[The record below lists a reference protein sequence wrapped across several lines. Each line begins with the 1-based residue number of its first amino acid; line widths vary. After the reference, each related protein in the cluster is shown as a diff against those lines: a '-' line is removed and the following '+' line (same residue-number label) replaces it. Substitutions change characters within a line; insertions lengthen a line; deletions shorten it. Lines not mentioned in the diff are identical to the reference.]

1 MKIFL
6 IRHGEAAQS
15 WDQSADPGLSELGKQ
30 QALECFNTLNENED
44 LNQFNL
50 VSSPLKR
57 AQETSLHFKKNFE
70 KQLSLNEAFRE
81 IPSPGISLVERKNWL
96 QEVFKKNINEL
107 EKPQQIWQSEI
118 LSNLKSFTEPTII
131 FSHFMVINIVISNLK
146 NDPRVVSFY
155 PDNCSITE
163 LDNNNG
169 KLCLVSTGNEL
180 QTHVN

>member
-15 WDQSADPGLSELGKQ
+15 WDQSADPELSELGKD
-30 QALECFNTLNENED
+30 QALECFNTLHGNED
-44 LNQFNL
+44 LNKFNL

-57 AQETSLHFKKNFE
+57 AQETSLHFKKNLD
-70 KQLSLNEAFRE
+70 KQLHLNEAFRE
-81 IPSPGISLVERKNWL
+81 IPSPGISLLERKSWL

-107 EKPQQIWQSEI
+107 EKPQQIWQSKI
-118 LSNLKSFTEPTII
+118 LSTLKSFTEPTII
-131 FSHFMVINIVISNLK
+131 FSHFMVINIVVSTLK

-163 LDNNNG
+163 IENKEG
-169 KLCLVSTGNEL
+169 KLNLISIGNEL

>member
-15 WDQSADPGLSELGKQ
+15 WDQSADPGLSELGKE
-30 QALECFNTLNENED
+30 QALECFKNLDGNED

-57 AQETSLHFKKNFE
+57 AQATSLHFKKNFN
-70 KQLSLNEAFRE
+70 KQLFLNDAFRE
-81 IPSPGISLVERKNWL
+81 IPSPGVSLLERKNWL
-96 QEVFKKNINEL
+96 QEVFKKNINDL
-107 EKPQQIWQSEI
+107 ERPQQVWQLKI
-118 LSNLKSFTEPTII
+118 LSALKNLTEPTII
-131 FSHFMVINIVISNLK
+131 FSHFMVINIVVSTLK

-163 LDNNNG
+163 LGSNKG
-169 KLCLVSTGNEL
+169 KLNLISTGSEL
-180 QTHVN
+180 QTRIN

>member
-15 WDQSADPGLSELGKQ
+15 WDQSADPGLSKLGKE
-30 QALECFNTLNENED
+30 QALECFNTLYENED

-50 VSSPLKR
+50 ISSPLKR
-57 AQETSLHFKKNFE
+57 AQETSLHFKKNLD

-81 IPSPGISLVERKNWL
+81 IPSPGISLLERKNWL

-107 EKPQQIWQSEI
+107 EKPQQIWQSKI
-118 LSNLKSFTEPTII
+118 LSTLKSFTEPTII
-131 FSHFMVINIVISNLK
+131 FSHFMVINVVVSTLK
-146 NDPRVVSFY
+146 KDPRVVSFY

-163 LDNNNG
+163 IENKEG
-169 KLCLVSTGNEL
+169 KLNLISIGNEL

>member
-15 WDQSADPGLSELGKQ
+15 WDQSPDPGLSELGKE
-30 QALECFNTLNENED
+30 QAFECFNTLNGNED

-57 AQETSLHFKKNFE
+57 AQETSLQFKKKFN
-70 KQLSLNEAFRE
+70 KQLSLNEAFKE
-81 IPSPGISLVERKNWL
+81 IPSPGISLLERKNWL
-96 QEVFKKNINEL
+96 QEVFKKNISEL
-107 EKPQQIWQSEI
+107 EKPQQIWQAKI
-118 LSNLKSFTEPTII
+118 LSALKSLTKPTII
-131 FSHFMVINIVISNLK
+131 FSHFMVINTVVSTLK

-163 LDNNNG
+163 LESNKG
-169 KLCLVSTGNEL
+169 KLNLISTGNEL

>member
-15 WDQSADPGLSELGKQ
+15 WDQSADPGLSELGKE
-30 QALECFNTLNENED
+30 QALECFKTLDGNED

-57 AQETSLHFKKNFE
+57 AQATSLHFKKNFN
-70 KQLSLNEAFRE
+70 KQLFLNDAFRE
-81 IPSPGISLVERKNWL
+81 IPSHGVSLLERKNWL
-96 QEVFKKNINEL
+96 QEVFKKNINDL
-107 EKPQQIWQSEI
+107 ERPQQVWQSKI
-118 LSNLKSFTEPTII
+118 LSALKDLTEPTII
-131 FSHFMVINIVISNLK
+131 FSHFMVINIVVSTLK

-163 LDNNNG
+163 LGSNKG
-169 KLCLVSTGNEL
+169 KLNLISTGSEL
-180 QTHVN
+180 QTRIN

>member
-15 WDQSADPGLSELGKQ
+15 WDQSADPGLSELGKE
-30 QALECFNTLNENED
+30 QALECFDTLDAKEN

-57 AQETSLHFKKNFE
+57 AQETSLHFKKNLN
-70 KQLSLNEAFRE
+70 KHLYLNEAFRE
-81 IPSPGISLVERKNWL
+81 IPSPGISLLKRKDWL

-107 EKPQQIWQSEI
+107 EKPQQIWQSKI
-118 LSNLKSFTEPTII
+118 LSTLKGLTDPTIV
-131 FSHFMVINIVISNLK
+131 FSHFMVINIVVSTLR

-163 LDNNNG
+163 LEFNKG
-169 KLCLVSTGNEL
+169 KLNLISTGNEL
-180 QTHVN
+180 QTQIN

>member
-15 WDQSADPGLSELGKQ
+15 WDQSSDPELSELGKE
-30 QALECFNTLNENED
+30 QALECFNTLNANEN

-57 AQETSLHFKKNFE
+57 AQETSLHFKKNLN
-70 KQLSLNEAFRE
+70 KHLSLNEAFRE
-81 IPSPGISLVERKNWL
+81 IPSPGISLLERKNWL

-107 EKPQQIWQSEI
+107 EKPQQAWQSKI
-118 LSNLKSFTEPTII
+118 LSALKDLTEPTII
-131 FSHFMVINIVISNLK
+131 FSHFMVINIVVSTLK
-146 NDPRVVSFY
+146 NDPRMVSFY

-163 LDNNNG
+163 LENNEGN
-169 KLCLVSTGNEL
+169 LNLISTGSEL
-180 QTHVN
+180 QTRVN